1 MLSASG
7 EIDLSKLPAA
17 SPQKD
22 LTYAKDIKP
31 LFEASRFRC
40 HGEKEKKGGL
50 RLDSLEAVLKG
61 GKEGK
66 VVEAGN
72 AVKSALLISV
82 SQLDPENAMP
92 PKPRARKPGQGGPG
106 GPGGPWTRWRHKRT
120 CRRSRP
126 KPAVPAARGRQLYQ
140 PANRLLRNK
149 SVWSA
154 WIDRAPNRPPTPR
167 AQVRGVFLFPPG
179 QNSLKHSAPGWL
191 FLRHRLTR
199 ARLWLNSRP
208 AAGLVGKIYP
218 SG

>member
-1 MLSASG
+1 MGCISISRTMKTTLSLIPTLLVAGVLSASG

-31 LFEASRFRC
+31 LFEASCFRC

-106 GPGGPWTRWRHKRT
+106 GPGGPGHAGGTNA
-120 CRRSRP
+120 P
-126 KPAVPAARGRQLYQ
+126 AGAPGQKPGGPGGPGGGNFTPAKPLTPEQVGLVR
-140 PANRLLRNK
+140 
-149 SVWSA
+149 A
-154 WIDRAPNRPPTPR
+154 WIDQGA
-167 AQVRGVFLFPPG
+167 
-179 QNSLKHSAPGWL
+179 K
-191 FLRHRLTR
+191 
-199 ARLWLNSRP
+199 
-208 AAGLVGKIYP
+208 
-218 SG
+218 